1 MGAKMRFFGF
11 LFLISILGSSSAL
24 ADPPPNQGWEKIRD
38 EDGVL
43 VHAREVEGSRILEFR
58 GEGLVSASIAKIL
71 SVILDQDRNLEWT
84 AMMLEGRYIK
94 QLGPSKWE
102 VYQRYDGPFPT
113 SDRDFVMDLEVTLGK
128 DKRRVDLIFTSKLL
142 PNYPEFDCCVRAN
155 LIRSYFSFE
164 EAPNGQTLV
173 ISEIQLD
180 PRGWIPKW
188 VVNLV
193 QKDWESDN
201 FAGLRKQVK
210 KEGIEIHPLFKDW

>member
-1 MGAKMRFFGF
+1 
-11 LFLISILGSSSAL
+11 
-24 ADPPPNQGWEKIRD
+24 
-38 EDGVL
+38 
-43 VHAREVEGSRILEFR
+43 
-58 GEGLVSASIAKIL
+58 
-71 SVILDQDRNLEWT
+71 
-84 AMMLEGRYIK
+84 
-94 QLGPSKWE
+94 
-102 VYQRYDGPFPT
+102 
-113 SDRDFVMDLEVTLGK
+113 
-128 DKRRVDLIFTSKLL
+128 VDLVFTSTALS
-142 PNYPEFDCCVRAN
+142 NYPEFGCCVRAN

-164 EAPNGQTLV
+164 KAANGQTLV